1 MIDSITITDED
12 IYNIERIM
20 GKNFRDDEVRMVLKE
35 LGNCNI
41 IACPG
46 AGKTTT
52 LIAKLAMLSEKLPS
66 SQGICVLSH
75 TNAAREEIEKTL
87 GKYSSKVL
95 AYTNYVG
102 TIQSFI
108 DKYLAIPAY
117 NKLMKKKIVCIDDEQ
132 YNRIVRKHSN
142 TLLKYGTRSFIGR
155 KNNGDYNIGL
165 EKLRYS
171 YNDLGL
177 CIYDNGKEKPFYC
190 GKDADSYVDAKNFKN
205 AITTLGYITF
215 YDAYSLANKYLESF
229 KELSEVISKRFPI
242 VFIDEMQDTSNHQLD
257 LLYKIFNKSVIQLI
271 GDKNQ
276 SIYGEVGDI
285 ESIVWENLNKK
296 TLNISKSYRM
306 STSIAMLCKN
316 VAVNRDENL
325 VGNVLRKNC
334 SNTIFLFDDE
344 NKDRVLIEYCKLIKE
359 MDLNEGSFYAIGSVG
374 KENEDPNKYS
384 IGSYFKEYN
393 RNSLGKK
400 RPKNYKGYFIQAQNV
415 ISIIGDNSIAI
426 NSVSDK
432 IKEGILS
439 ILWIAGF
446 KSKEGQPYNSRTL
459 NEKLK
464 EKIEDY
470 LEFNKTILN
479 WSKDLI
485 LGEDLEWTN
494 ICKQT
499 IEIIKPIGNLENIN
513 EDIKLFIESQ
523 TTEEEIDD
531 INSNNVFRYN
541 DDDGFNI
548 NIILDTIHSVKGQTH
563 QATLLLET
571 FNYDYNLKS
580 ILPYLINERPKK
592 IGKRDEKRLYLSYVA
607 LSRATE
613 LVCMAMR
620 KEDVTEE
627 LINKLVTQGWSI
639 KDICI

>member
-1 MIDSITITDED
+1 
-12 IYNIERIM
+12 
-20 GKNFRDDEVRMVLKE
+20 
-35 LGNCNI
+35 
-41 IACPG
+41 
-46 AGKTTT
+46 
-52 LIAKLAMLSEKLPS
+52 
-66 SQGICVLSH
+66 
-75 TNAAREEIEKTL
+75 
-87 GKYSSKVL
+87 
-95 AYTNYVG
+95 
-102 TIQSFI
+102 
-108 DKYLAIPAY
+108 
-117 NKLMKKKIVCIDDEQ
+117 
-132 YNRIVRKHSN
+132 
-142 TLLKYGTRSFIGR
+142 
-155 KNNGDYNIGL
+155 
-165 EKLRYS
+165 
-171 YNDLGL
+171 
-177 CIYDNGKEKPFYC
+177 
-190 GKDADSYVDAKNFKN
+190 
-205 AITTLGYITF
+205 
-215 YDAYSLANKYLESF
+215 
-229 KELSEVISKRFPI
+229 
-242 VFIDEMQDTSNHQLD
+242 MQDTSYHQLD
-257 LLYKIFNKSVIQLI
+257 LLYKIFNKSIIQLI

-285 ESIVWENLNKK
+285 KSIVWENLKKK
-296 TLNISKSYRM
+296 TLNIRKSYRM
-306 STSIAMLCKN
+306 STSIAKLCKN

-325 VGNVLRKNC
+325 EGNILRKNC
-334 SNTIFLFDDE
+334 NNTIFLFDDD
-344 NKDRVLIEYCKLIKE
+344 NKDKVLIEYCKLIKE
-359 MDLNEGSFYAIGSVG
+359 MDLNEGSFYAIGAVG
-374 KENEDPNKYS
+374 KENKDPNKYS

-393 RNSLGKK
+393 RKGLGRKK
-400 RPKNYKGYFIQAQNV
+400 PKNYKGYFIQAKNV
-415 ISIIGDNSIAI
+415 ISIIDDNSIAI
-426 NSVSDK
+426 RTISDK

-446 KSKEGQPYNSRTL
+446 KSKEGQPFNSRTL
-459 NEKLK
+459 NDKLK

-470 LEFNKTILN
+470 LEFNRTILN
-479 WSKDLI
+479 WSKELI
-485 LGEDLEWTN
+485 LGKDLEWTN

-523 TTEEEIDD
+523 STEEELDD

-541 DDDGFNI
+541 DEDGFNI

-627 LINKLVTQGWSI
+627 LSNKLVTQGWNI